1 MRNLIIEKGGKL
13 LDQGYGNDKK
23 KYVKSI
29 NGSHLFEST
38 CEIAENVTLKDIFI
52 LIKKILPYK
61 EWGKVFGCHYMEL
74 VESGLKKIKLEEPDN
89 DILYLELSWPSLD
102 IKNKDESYDQY
113 LSFYGKGKTES
124 FAIEFSE
131 PYYLSQFNVK
141 INNMQK
147 IYKYDHKKMKTICEF
162 KRIPTLFDVVWS
174 ILYELTF
181 FGSQENRVKELKK
194 LQKAVEEIDKG
205 DCKLLTLDEVL
216 EDFKKV
222 GKK

>member
-13 LDQGYGNDKK
+13 LDQGYGIDKK
-23 KYVKSI
+23 KYVKNI
-29 NGSHLFEST
+29 HGGHLFEST
-38 CEIAENVTLKDIFI
+38 CEIAENVTLRDVFL
-52 LIKKILPYK
+52 LIRKILPYD
-61 EWGKVFGCHYMEL
+61 EWGRVFGCHYMEL
-74 VESGLKKIKLEEPDN
+74 VETGLKKIKLEESDN
-89 DILYLELSWPSLD
+89 DISYLELSWCPLD
-102 IKNKDESYDQY
+102 ITNEDDSYEQS
-113 LSFYGKGKTES
+113 LMFYGKGKTES

-147 IYKYDHKKMKTICEF
+147 IYEYKNKKPEMKTICEF
-162 KRIPTLFDVVWS
+162 KRIPTLFDVVWA

-194 LQKAVEEIDKG
+194 LQKAVEEID
-205 DCKLLTLDEVL
+205 CKLLTLDEVL

-222 GKK
+222 GKKW